1 MAAEEYL
8 LLKYF
13 LQPESREVSM
23 RKIAIVIG
31 IVVAV
36 IVIAVGI
43 LFATFN
49 PNDYRGTIQTKLEQ
63 QLNRKVTLGDM
74 SLGLFPLRF
83 KVANLAI
90 SEDPKF
96 TSKSAFIQTQELSV
110 SVKLLPLLSKSVE
123 VDSLSLQRPNV
134 ELIKNAQG
142 VWNFASLGQKEPA
155 AAPAPSAAPK
165 SAPSAAE
172 APPPAS
178 SEQQFSLGEL
188 AINDGQI
195 AITDLQDR
203 RPRTVYDHINL
214 KLTDFAPTTPFN
226 VDASVHLPGP
236 GNQEVSLK
244 GKGGPLSHENPATTP
259 FKGTL
264 DLKGVEIAGLQKF
277 LQSPALVNTDG
288 ILSGH
293 TDIASET
300 GKLSA
305 NGQMNLDKPKLHGIE
320 VGYPINAD
328 YNVSDDLPNDLLRID
343 KGTIKL
349 GQTPISVTG
358 TVNHKPTPAQ
368 LDLNLKASDVTI
380 AEIARLAAAAGIAFA
395 PGTTVNG
402 KINADIKAQGAADKP
417 ALNGI
422 LAGHDIQ
429 VSGKEIAKPVEVKAL
444 NIALTPTEIHSDNF
458 NVTSGGTTAAVQF
471 FVKQYTSNSPQ
482 VDATLRAPQAALPDV
497 LAMAKAYGVTSLD
510 KVTGQGNLSV
520 DMHAAGAVRSLSSDE
535 IMKALNGTI
544 NVNFN
549 NVRYAGVDISH
560 QILSMIGTSKATQKD
575 QGFTNVQKMTGT
587 ILVKNGIAQTN
598 NLQAALDIGNVGAT
612 GTANLASQMLNMQLN
627 AVLSKAFTQEVGGTG
642 VGGYMSTA
650 LANNQGEL
658 VVPAT
663 VTGTFQNPKVMPD
676 VQKMAQMKLKGLIP
690 TGDNPLGGASS
701 MLGGLTGKK
710 GQPAAGQ
717 PQPNPVNQVLGLFG
731 TKKK

>member
-1 MAAEEYL
+1 
-8 LLKYF
+8 
-13 LQPESREVSM
+13 M
-23 RKIAIVIG
+23 RKIAIIVG

-36 IVIAVGI
+36 IVIAVGV
-43 LFATFN
+43 LFASFN

-63 QLNRKVTLGDM
+63 QLDRKVGLGDM

-83 KVANLAI
+83 KVANLSIA
-90 SEDPKF
+90 EDPKF
-96 TSKSAFIQTQELSV
+96 NSNSPFIQTQELSV

-123 VDSLSLQRPNV
+123 VDSLTLERPSV

-142 VWNFASLGQKEPA
+142 VWNFASLGQQA
-155 AAPAPSAAPK
+155 SGTASAPATAAKPSPAPAT
-165 SAPSAAE
+165 SAPSSSA
-172 APPPAS
+172 AS

-188 AINDGQI
+188 AIKDGQI

-203 RPRTVYDHINL
+203 RPRTVYDHIDL
-214 KLTDFAPTTPFN
+214 KLMDFAPTTPFS
-226 VDASVHLPGP
+226 VEASVHLPGA
-236 GNQEVSLK
+236 GSQEVGLK
-244 GKGGPLSHENPATTP
+244 GKGGPLSHDNPATTP
-259 FKGTL
+259 FKGAL
-264 DLKGVEIAGLQKF
+264 DLKNVDIAGLQKF
-277 LQSPALVNTDG
+277 LQSPALVNTAG
-288 ILSGH
+288 VLSGH
-293 TDIASET
+293 TDIDSEN

-305 NGQMNLDKPKLHGIE
+305 SGQMNLDKPKLHGID

-328 YNVSDDLPNDLLRID
+328 YSVSEDVPNDLLRID
-343 KGTIKL
+343 KGAIKL
-349 GQTPISVTG
+349 GQTPLFVTG

-380 AEIARLAAAAGIAFA
+380 AEIARLAAAAGVAFA
-395 PGTTVNG
+395 PGTTVTG
-402 KINADIKAQGAADKP
+402 QINADIKAQGSADKP
-417 ALNGI
+417 ALNGT
-422 LAGHDIQ
+422 LTGSNIQ
-429 VSGKEIAKPVEVKAL
+429 MSGKEIAKPVEVKAL

-471 FVKQYTSNSPQ
+471 SVKQYTSNSPQ
-482 VDATLRAPQAALPDV
+482 VDATLRAPQAALPDL

-510 KVTGQGNLSV
+510 KVTGQGTLSV
-520 DMHAAGAVRSLSSDE
+520 DMHAAGPVQSLSSNE
-535 IMKALNGTI
+535 MMKAVNGTI
-544 NVNFN
+544 NINFN
-549 NVRYAGVDISH
+549 SVRYSGLDISH

-575 QGFTNVQKMTGT
+575 QGYTNVQKMTGT
-587 ILVKNGIAQTN
+587 IVVKNGIAQTN

-612 GTANLASQMLNMQLN
+612 GTANLASQTLNMQLN

-701 MLGGLTGKK
+701 ILGGLTGKK

-717 PQPNPVNQVLGLFG
+717 QQQNPVNQVLGLFG
-731 TKKK
+731 TKKKQ

>member
-1 MAAEEYL
+1 
-8 LLKYF
+8 
-13 LQPESREVSM
+13 M
-23 RKIAIVIG
+23 RKIGMVIG
-31 IVVAV
+31 IVVVV
-36 IVIAVGI
+36 IVVVVGV

-63 QLNRKVTLGDM
+63 QLNRQVTLGDM

-83 KVANLAI
+83 EVANLSIA
-90 SEDPKF
+90 EDPRLG
-96 TSKSAFIQTQELSV
+96 SKSAFIHTQQLSV
-110 SVKLLPLLSKSVE
+110 TVKLLPLLSKSVE
-123 VDSLSLQRPNV
+123 VDSLSLQRPMV

-142 VWNFASLGQKEPA
+142 VWNFASLGQKTPA
-155 AAPAPSAAPK
+155 SAPAPAPAPSTAQKPAPSPSSAAP
-165 SAPSAAE
+165 A
-172 APPPAS
+172 PAS
-178 SEQQFSLGEL
+178 SEQQFTLGEL
-188 AINDGQI
+188 AINDGQL

-203 RPRTVYDHINL
+203 RPRTVYDHINV

-226 VDASVHLPGP
+226 VEASVHLPGS

-244 GKGGPLSHENPATTP
+244 GKGGPLSHENPAATP

-305 NGQMNLDKPKLHGIE
+305 NGQMNLNKPKLHGIE

-328 YNVSDDLPNDLLRID
+328 YNVSDDLTNDMLRIE
-343 KGTIKL
+343 KGAIKL

-380 AEIARLAAAAGIAFA
+380 AEIARLAAAAGVAFA

-417 ALNGI
+417 ALNGT
-422 LAGHDIQ
+422 LAGRDIQ

-444 NIALTPTEIHSDNF
+444 NVALTPAEIHSDNF

-471 FVKQYTSNSPQ
+471 SVKQYTSNSPQ
-482 VDATLRAPQAALPDV
+482 VDATLRAPQAALPDL

-520 DMHAAGAVRSLSSDE
+520 DMHAAGPVQSLSSDQ
-535 IMKALNGTI
+535 IVKALNGTI

-549 NVRYAGVDISH
+549 NVRYAGIDVSH
-560 QILSMIGTSKATQKD
+560 QILSMIGSSKAPQKD

-612 GTANLASQMLNMQLN
+612 GTANLASQTLNMQLN
-627 AVLSKAFTQEVGGTG
+627 AVLSKAFTQQVGGTG

-701 MLGGLTGKK
+701 ILGGLTGQK

-717 PQPNPVNQVLGLFG
+717 QQQNPVNQVLGLFG

>member
-1 MAAEEYL
+1 
-8 LLKYF
+8 
-13 LQPESREVSM
+13 M
-23 RKIAIVIG
+23 RKIAIVVG

-96 TSKSAFIQTQELSV
+96 SSKSAFIQTQELSV

-165 SAPSAAE
+165 PAPSAAA

-195 AITDLQDR
+195 SITDLQDR

-244 GKGGPLSHENPATTP
+244 GKGGPLSHENPAATP

-328 YNVSDDLPNDLLRID
+328 YNVSDDLTNDLLRIE
-343 KGTIKL
+343 KGAIKL

-380 AEIARLAAAAGIAFA
+380 AEIARLAAAAGVAFA

-417 ALNGI
+417 ALNGT
-422 LAGHDIQ
+422 LAGRDIQ

-444 NIALTPTEIHSDNF
+444 NIALTPSEIHSDNF
-458 NVTSGGTTAAVQF
+458 NVTSGGTTAAVQLS
-471 FVKQYTSNSPQ
+471 VKQYTSNSPQ
-482 VDATLRAPQAALPDV
+482 VDATLRAPQAALPDL

-520 DMHAAGAVRSLSSDE
+520 DMHAAGPVRSLTSDE

-549 NVRYAGVDISH
+549 NMRYSGIDISH

-612 GTANLASQMLNMQLN
+612 GTANLASQTLNMQLN

-701 MLGGLTGKK
+701 ILGGLTGKK
-710 GQPAAGQ
+710 GQPPAGQ
-717 PQPNPVNQVLGLFG
+717 QQPNPVNQVLGLFG